1 MYFGKKD
8 SGFAET
14 LLYGVFGEILSNRA
28 VSVLPF
34 ADIPDFPVF
43 SAIFAAMSASVP
55 DHGHF
60 VQAQDPPFFLRHRKA
75 RPQSGQ
81 TGGSNA
87 SGIVIGLCTTIEII
101 LHTRTHKG
109 LFAFADYAIRHGKTD
124 TLPGQPGP
132 VYFPEDS
139 LFPELLDLLYLQTG
153 QAR

>member
-1 MYFGKKD
+1 
-8 SGFAET
+8 
-14 LLYGVFGEILSNRA
+14 LSNRA

-43 SAIFAAMSASVP
+43 SAIFAAISASVP

-87 SGIVIGLCTTIEII
+87 SGIVIGLCTTVEII
-101 LHTRTHKG
+101 LHTRTRKG
-109 LFAFADYAIRHGKTD
+109 LFAFADYISGHDKTD
-124 TLPGQPGP
+124 TLPRYPRP
-132 VYFPEDS
+132 VYFSEDS
-139 LFPELLDLLYLQTG
+139 LFPGLLDLLYLQTG
-153 QAR
+153 